1 MPVLKIIHPSN
12 PVLRKKAAQVTVFDT
27 GLQNLI
33 DDMIETMQAAPGV
46 GLAAPQVSES
56 IRLFVAR
63 LEEDSVDEIDVDVPK
78 QPMAPGL
85 GRTHV
90 MINPKIT
97 RFVGE
102 DVVGTEAC
110 LSIPGFLGDV
120 TRPNGIIIKYL
131 DRQGQRRK
139 LRTHGWL
146 ARVLQHEYDHLDGI
160 LFIDK
165 AEKVWRSDSEK
176 HTETE
181 QN

>member
-1 MPVLKIIHPSN
+1 
-12 PVLRKKAAQVTVFDT
+12 
-27 GLQNLI
+27 
-33 DDMIETMQAAPGV
+33 
-46 GLAAPQVSES
+46 
-56 IRLFVAR
+56 
-63 LEEDSVDEIDVDVPK
+63 
-78 QPMAPGL
+78 MAPGL

-160 LFIDK
+160 LFIDR

-181 QN
+181 

>member
-12 PVLRKKAAQVTVFDT
+12 PVLRKKAAQVNVFDT

-56 IRLFVAR
+56 MRLFVAR
-63 LEEDSVDEIDVDVPK
+63 LEEEPVDEVDLDAPK
-78 QPMAPGL
+78 ASMVPGL

-97 RFVGE
+97 RFIGE

-120 TRPNGIIIKYL
+120 TRSNAIIIKYL

-160 LFIDK
+160 LFIDR

-176 HTETE
+176 RASAE
-181 QN
+181 